1 MILFSIT
8 LFASLYYDNCGYFE
22 DKNVHCREHLRD
34 GESSISFLWYIF
46 MLILHVIEPLFFH
59 KTILIV
65 CINILD
71 MLDLKF
77 GSVKGNKL

>member
-59 KTILIV
+59 KTIF
-65 CINILD
+65 C
-71 MLDLKF
+71 MYKHTRLKIWECQE
-77 GSVKGNKL
+77 K